1 MLIKI
6 ETYFDGRH
14 WCARGLNED
23 IFTQGKTY
31 EELLK
36 NIKKAVALHF
46 EDRIK
51 KEKKLEILIMSEMEI
66 NSVAKIA
73 AG

>member
-6 ETYFDGRH
+6 ETYFDGGH

-36 NIKKAVALHF
+36 NLKEAVALHL

-66 NSVAKIA
+66 NSVAKTA